1 MDNISSSQITKR
13 EVEVLLS
20 YQPKLM
26 GLKAGKEGE
35 NILYQPLIEEFLQMW
50 DVTGFSAPF
59 DYEEWAEKE
68 GLKLEDMDAV
78 IEFLASAEN
87 EKVRRLATA
96 VVRMERFSEGYLNT
110 LWNKGFA
117 QVFFEKLKDFA

>member
-1 MDNISSSQITKR
+1 MDNISSSQITKK

-26 GLKAGKEGE
+26 GLKAGREGE

-50 DVTGFSAPF
+50 DVTGFTVPF
-59 DYEEWAEKE
+59 DYVEWAEKE
-68 GLKLEDMDAV
+68 KLKLEDTDAV
-78 IEFLASAEN
+78 IEFFASAEN

-96 VVRMERFSEGYLNT
+96 IVRMERFSDGYLNT
-110 LWNKGFA
+110 LWSKGLA
-117 QVFFEKLKDFA
+117 QVFFERLKDFA